1 MLKKTPVGG
10 QKSVLSQSTSGLNFD
25 NLKSLKTISGGA
37 LSGALSAVNK
47 SGPMSGGG
55 QNSSAGLKTS
65 STQQATLRGKP

>member
-1 MLKKTPVGG
+1 M
-10 QKSVLSQSTSGLNFD
+10 NFD

-37 LSGALSAVNK
+37 LSGALSAMNK